1 MLPVPSVPA
10 DPAALRL
17 NFDRQRAAYLADP
30 VPSLSARSRWLEA
43 LGDLLRDHRD
53 AIVAAIDQDF
63 GGRSRFETLFAE
75 HFVLLDSLTYTRRR
89 LRGWMRPTRRHV
101 DWLVFPGAANRVVP
115 QPLGAVGVIV
125 PWNFPL
131 LLSFAPLLSIYAAG
145 NRASVKMS
153 ELSPRL
159 AALLAGLSERY
170 LDADTLQIVP
180 DTGGVG
186 PAFAALPFAVVN
198 GGNNSNNWFGTVRGR
213 LGLAYSR
220 SLFYVTGGFAYSGN
234 QNNQSITYF
243 NGGGAG
249 AFPCGVGCTFSTTT
263 NDSNIGWTAGGGV
276 EYAFTDNISAKIEY
290 LHVELG
296 RRNAVFTSPSAP
308 GLTLSSRN
316 PSRFDVVRAGL
327 NFRFGAFSQA
337 APVVARY

>member
-1 MLPVPSVPA
+1 MK
-10 DPAALRL
+10 
-17 NFDRQRAAYLADP
+17 
-30 VPSLSARSRWLEA
+30 
-43 LGDLLRDHRD
+43 
-53 AIVAAIDQDF
+53 
-63 GGRSRFETLFAE
+63 T
-75 HFVLLDSLTYTRRR
+75 
-89 LRGWMRPTRRHV
+89 
-101 DWLVFPGAANRVVP
+101 
-115 QPLGAVGVIV
+115 
-125 PWNFPL
+125 L
-131 LLSFAPLLSIYAAG
+131 LLSSTAALALLSSAAFAADLPARGPASAPAPVYAAPIFTWTGFYVGVNAGAAFNGGG
-145 NRASVKMS
+145 NNAIGTTGFGAPVSFYGSAITGNDNTRFTGGGQIGFNWQTSNVVW
-153 ELSPRL
+153 
-159 AALLAGLSERY
+159 GLEADLNY
-170 LDADTLQIVP
+170 LDRSNRSAVA
-180 DTGGVG
+180 V
-186 PAFAALPFAVVN
+186 PAFATLPFAVVN

-249 AFPCGVGCTFSTTT
+249 AFPCAVGCTFSTTT

-296 RRNAVFTSPSAP
+296 RRNAVFSSPSAP